1 MTLSTTFFFLSP
13 PYFWLLSRGLNHN
26 CCAAEAEKDGDV
38 EKHEATL
45 PVVGLIAVTGY
56 LLLMFSSLRRSRQK
70 LFTEVRLNPW
80 EHTVSFLTVTVWE
93 T

>member
-1 MTLSTTFFFLSP
+1 MFLVL
-13 PYFWLLSRGLNHN
+13 FRGLNHN
-26 CCAAEAEKDGDV
+26 YCAAEAEKDGDV
-38 EKHEATL
+38 EKYEAAL

-56 LLLMFSSLRRSRQK
+56 LLLKFSSLRYSRQK